1 MVKELKWTGSGDK
14 IRDHKILN
22 IERFKG
28 AVSVILSPYEV
39 KVLNSVNGSVCLLVL
54 TLDVHIVDPMLTGK
68 QKVLT
73 LDVHI
78 VDPMLTGKQKV
89 LTKEFFSLARNANR
103 VSDCQGSTSEW
114 QNQES

>member
-73 LDVHI
+73 
-78 VDPMLTGKQKV
+78 
-89 LTKEFFSLARNANR
+89 KEFFSLARNANR